1 MKFKNSWDKLKS
13 DKKEIAFAKHIK
25 YMKVDH
31 KLKKIKGDKILKE
44 MSNFYDFRC

>member
-31 KLKKIKGDKILKE
+31 KPKIKGNKE
-44 MSNFYDFRC
+44 SDEDE